1 MLTQRSEGL
10 RRLLL
15 ICQIWITA
23 GLFWLG
29 VWVMV
34 KFYSPPGGTD
44 LAPLQH
50 LLRVACAGVDLGI
63 SGARQLAR
71 LSAANRPAAGTS
83 CQSAAD
89 GRQYR
94 DARHLPDRDQG
105 RFYLAS
111 FPFQFRA
118 LFLSDVTFFT
128 SLSSALSGPPVFYGN
143 SPGENLA
150 GWFTGTSGA
159 TA

>member
-1 MLTQRSEGL
+1 
-10 RRLLL
+10 
-15 ICQIWITA
+15 
-23 GLFWLG
+23 
-29 VWVMV
+29 MV

-83 CQSAAD
+83 GQSAAD

-94 DARHLPDRDQG
+94 GARHLPDRDQG
-105 RFYLAS
+105 LFYLAI
-111 FPFQFRA
+111 FPYLFRV
-118 LFLSDVTFFT
+118 LFLSDVT
-128 SLSSALSGPPVFYGN
+128 LSTAL
-143 SPGENLA
+143 
-150 GWFTGTSGA
+150 
-159 TA
+159 

>member
-1 MLTQRSEGL
+1 TR
-10 RRLLL
+10 
-15 ICQIWITA
+15 
-23 GLFWLG
+23 
-29 VWVMV
+29 
-34 KFYSPPGGTD
+34 GTN

-83 CQSAAD
+83 SQYAAD

-105 RFYLAS
+105 RFYLAR

-118 LFLSDVTFFT
+118 LFLPCVTLLT
-128 SLSSALSGPPVFYGN
+128 SLSAALSGPPAF
-143 SPGENLA
+143 
-150 GWFTGTSGA
+150 
-159 TA
+159 